1 MIYFVTCRVYSL
13 LWSLL
18 VGLRTTAGDAWPGM
32 KVEYFF
38 GKNIIIVSFTLR
50 PLSKSLLT
58 SFQLLVDWKL
68 NQVSPCWNFMGKEE
82 TNKTHVWTFMS
93 VPKGKQILYLVNDCW
108 ITVDLLRIIFSCILR
123 TTLVRSQLQL
133 LYFCQM
139 ETVHHC
145 LVWRINFSHICHKKA
160 SLLIFKTEY
169 RYLLLQQE
177 LTWNALRMVDRP
189 VSIIQ
194 SFVSDSQA
202 PLHLFGHWAKY

>member
-1 MIYFVTCRVYSL
+1 
-13 LWSLL
+13 
-18 VGLRTTAGDAWPGM
+18 M
-32 KVEYFF
+32 KVEYFLSIVQITVDKF
-38 GKNIIIVSFTLR
+38 NCWLIGNLIKWVLAGTSWGKRKQRKRMFE
-50 PLSKSLLT
+50 P
-58 SFQLLVDWKL
+58 
-68 NQVSPCWNFMGKEE
+68 
-82 TNKTHVWTFMS
+82 FMS
-93 VPKGKQILYLVNDCW
+93 VPKGKKILYLVNDCW